1 MNKKA
6 VVEALV
12 FSTNKGLDLS
22 QIVKVTEF
30 PKNEVISLLEELT
43 EDYDH
48 QDHGISL
55 RKVGRKYSFF
65 TKEAYA
71 NYITELIR
79 RPVDKLTPTQL
90 EVLAIV
96 AKNERVTKTGVETIR
111 GKDSSNQLLELM
123 VSGLLKRKRIKAPGR
138 PYAYSVTDNFFE
150 VFKMSDI
157 ELSEF
162 LESNDSPGGE
172 TEAEAE
178 TNAPVPEVDDKKS
191 ESQEEKTGE
200 TKE

>member
-30 PKNEVISLLEELT
+30 PKNEVISLLEELS
-43 EDYDH
+43 EEYENEE
-48 QDHGISL
+48 HGISL
-55 RKVGRKYSFF
+55 RKVGKKFSFF

-71 NYITELIR
+71 EYISELIK

-162 LESNDSPGGE
+162 LESNDSPG
-172 TEAEAE
+172 
-178 TNAPVPEVDDKKS
+178 
-191 ESQEEKTGE
+191 EEKETD
-200 TKE
+200 TKETVSSEDEKKPESKEEESEEPE